1 MITDQST
8 DREYRRMPCEVVLLR
23 KDLSAATLVLI
34 YYARLHW
41 AVMCILEGIFTTSSL
56 LQAFASCD
64 TLFVPMKCCK
74 RV

>member
-34 YYARLHW
+34 YYA
-41 AVMCILEGIFTTSSL
+41 L
-56 LQAFASCD
+56 LCTAALGSDVHPGRHIYDEFPSAG
-64 TLFVPMKCCK
+64 LCK
-74 RV
+74 L